1 LTGYRVYDLPDHT
14 VEGIH
19 DAYTRDELVIENVQE
34 DVMVRSAQQLV
45 KKGYRMWTLL
55 AATEEASM
63 WRDLE
68 GKLWLV
74 DLDDSLVCVLQN

>member
-1 LTGYRVYDLPDHT
+1 MNRYSIYDLPDHT
-14 VEGIH
+14 VEGIM
-19 DAYTRDELVIENVQE
+19 DAYTRDELVIDDVQE
-34 DVMVRSAQQLV
+34 DVMVRSAQQLA
-45 KKGYRMWTLL
+45 KKGYWMWTLL

-74 DLDDSLVCVLQN
+74 APDNGRIGEL